1 MYAENSELV
10 RPLFVDDSEVMTLE
24 QKPAKKMFLQIVK
37 QLRELIME
45 QRIQPGDKLPSERV
59 LCERLNASR
68 SSVREALRS
77 LELLGLIESRHGG
90 GTFLA
95 DVGGHQ
101 LVEILSSFILR
112 EEKSQKDVHATRE
125 MHEREAIR
133 IICAEKELR
142 NLPIW
147 DSLFAQIELQQEVK
161 RAAILRE
168 CVIAAGN
175 RLSLKIWIQLHA
187 YSMTSLKD
195 RVTVSEKEALQIL
208 IKSMQ
213 MGYTEEA
220 IEAYNEWIGQI

>member
-1 MYAENSELV
+1 M
-10 RPLFVDDSEVMTLE
+10 E

-37 QLRELIME
+37 QLRELIVD

-59 LCERLNASR
+59 LCEKLNVSR

-77 LELLGLIESRHGG
+77 LELLGLIETKHGG

-101 LVEILSSFILR
+101 LIEILSSFILQG
-112 EEKSQKDVHATRE
+112 EKSQLDVHATRE

-133 IICAEKELR
+133 VICQDVQLR

-147 DSLFAQIELQQEVK
+147 DSLFIQLELQQELK
-161 RAAILRE
+161 RDAILRE
-168 CVIAAGN
+168 CIVAAGN
-175 RLSLKIWIQLHA
+175 RLSLKIWMQLTA
-187 YSMTSLKD
+187 YSMTSLKELVTEQEK
-195 RVTVSEKEALQIL
+195 RVLQML

-213 MGYTEEA
+213 MGYVEEA
-220 IEAYNEWIGQI
+220 IEAYNDWVKQL

>member
-1 MYAENSELV
+1 MLKIANWSDH
-10 RPLFVDDSEVMTLE
+10 FFADDIEVMTLE
-24 QKPAKKMFLQIVK
+24 QKPAKKMFLQVVK
-37 QLRELIME
+37 QLRELIVD

-59 LCERLNASR
+59 LCEKLNTSR

-112 EEKSQKDVHATRE
+112 EEKSQEDVHATRE
-125 MHEREAIR
+125 MHEKEAIR
-133 IICAEKELR
+133 IICADQELR
-142 NLPIW
+142 SLPIW
-147 DSLFAQIELQQEVK
+147 DSLFAQIELQQEIK
-161 RAAILRE
+161 RDAILRE

-187 YSMTSLKD
+187 YSMTALKE
-195 RVTVSEKEALQIL
+195 RVTVSEKQALQIL

-213 MGYTEEA
+213 MGYIEEA
-220 IEAYNEWIGQI
+220 IEAYNEWMGQI